1 MPDPTLIV
9 DLNAD
14 VKPFIGINTSDTSKD
29 TLLQFYIDGATVWAE
44 YVSDIVLPKTY
55 TGEVH
60 SGGRPK
66 IFLFNRPIL
75 EVVEVVEYVGVV
87 AYPLMQ
93 AELGS
98 GVNDPYSFSID
109 NPDLGCITR
118 RWNMIAGNFMGGR
131 DNITVTYKAG
141 RAVVP
146 GDIKLSVLM
155 DIQGLFVGTQMGGRP
170 AVGSASPDFDY
181 SSGPSVPLSMFPR
194 LQSMVAPS
202 ARVPGIA

>member
-1 MPDPTLIV
+1 MPDPTVIV
-9 DLNAD
+9 DLNTD
-14 VKPFIGINTSDTSKD
+14 VKPFLGITPADLSKD
-29 TLLQFYIDGATVWAE
+29 ALLQWYIDGATVWAD
-44 YVSDIVLPKTY
+44 YVSDIVVPKPY
-55 TGEVH
+55 TEIH

-75 EVVEVVEYVGVV
+75 EVTEVIEYVGLTPYTLV
-87 AYPLMQ
+87 P

-98 GVNDPYSFSID
+98 GVNSPYSYSID
-109 NPDLGCITR
+109 NPEIGCLTR

-141 RAVVP
+141 RAVIP
-146 GDIKLSVLM
+146 GDIKLAVLM

-170 AVGSASPDFDY
+170 AIGSSSPDFDY
-181 SSGPSVPLSMFPR
+181 TGQSVPLSMFPR
-194 LQSMVAPS
+194 LASMVAPS